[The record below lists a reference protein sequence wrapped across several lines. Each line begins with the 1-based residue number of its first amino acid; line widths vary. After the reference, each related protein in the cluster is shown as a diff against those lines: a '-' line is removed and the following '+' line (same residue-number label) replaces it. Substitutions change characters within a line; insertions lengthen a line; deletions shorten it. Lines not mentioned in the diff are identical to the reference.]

1 MKLTL
6 QELLNAT
13 GGRLLSGKV
22 SAHGGV
28 GSIQGRVFEGIST
41 DSRSVRPGDLFIA
54 IRGERY
60 DGHDFVGA
68 AFRKGASGAVVHRNI
83 RCSGRILVRVNDTLR
98 ALGDIA
104 RHWRSRHFIPLAAI
118 TGSNGK
124 TTTKEIMAGIL
135 TSGGYRVLKTEGNL
149 NNLIG
154 VPLMLFRLG
163 PRIETAVL
171 ELGTNRFGEIDR
183 LAEISMPQVG
193 IITSIGKA
201 HIQFFKSIRG
211 VARAKAELLGRLTKD
226 DAAVLNADDP
236 YVVKIGRKCPAK
248 KMFFGFK
255 KGSHV
260 RCLSA
265 EEKGIKGTSISVD
278 VLGRRMDLDVPLPGL
293 HNVSNALAAIAGA
306 CALDDAVSR
315 SEIQEGLRC
324 GARLPGRF
332 RIIRKK
338 GFVII
343 DDTYNANPCSME
355 AALRTVCSLKGSARG
370 AAVLGD
376 MLELGREKNREHEEL
391 GRLVASLGL
400 EFVIA
405 IGKSARRVR
414 SGALSEGMS
423 RENFRIARS
432 HEEAVRIA
440 KGFLKVRDWV
450 LVKGSRG
457 MHMEKIIEG
466 F

>member
-13 GGRLLSGKV
+13 GGRLLSGV
-22 SAHGGV
+22 DSSHGGAR
-28 GSIQGRVFEGIST
+28 SIQGRVFEGIST

-60 DGHDFVGA
+60 DGHDFLGA

-83 RCSGRILVRVNDTLR
+83 RYNGRVLVRVNDTLR
-98 ALGDIA
+98 ALGDLA
-104 RHWRSRHFIPLAAI
+104 AHWRSRHFIPIAAI

-124 TTTKEIMAGIL
+124 TTTKEMMAGIL
-135 TSGGYRVLKTEGNL
+135 TSAGYRVLKTEGNL

-163 PRIETAVL
+163 PKTETAVL

-183 LAEISMPQVG
+183 LTEISMPQVG
-193 IITSIGKA
+193 IITSIGMA
-201 HIQFFKSIRG
+201 HLQFFKSLRG
-211 VARAKAELLGRLTKD
+211 VARAKAELLRGLTRD

-236 YVVKIGRKCPAK
+236 YVVEIGRKCPARK
-248 KMFFGFK
+248 VFFGFR

-260 RCLSA
+260 RCVSA
-265 EEKGIKGTSISVD
+265 KDKGIAGTSVSVD
-278 VLGRRMDLDVPLPGL
+278 VLGRRMGLDVPLPGL

-306 CALDDAVSR
+306 CALDDGVSR
-315 SEIQEGLRC
+315 SEIQEGLRSR
-324 GARLPGRF
+324 AKIPGRF

-355 AALRTVCSLKGSARG
+355 AALRTICSLKGSARG
-370 AAVLGD
+370 VAVLGD
-376 MLELGREKNREHEEL
+376 MLELGREEGRAHEEL

-405 IGKSARRVR
+405 IGKNARRVR
-414 SGALSEGMS
+414 SGALSGGMS
-423 RENFRIARS
+423 GESFRLARS

-440 KGFLKVRDWV
+440 GDFLKRRDWV

-457 MHMEKIIEG
+457 MHMEKVIEG
-466 F
+466 I